1 MANHATKTDQIF
13 ETELNQK
20 RLDEA
25 RARLSENLSGDF
37 RSTSF
42 SSWDFKPKEINP
54 DDEKFTEYLTERPAV
69 IKEQLIKRANYFF
82 EQSKREFQDGKYEK
96 AVNTLNKAFNLN
108 SFNIQFYLLRCECF
122 VQMCDFRSAI
132 LTINKLLSVISVW
145 TDDNDNKYNS
155 LKNALNDKITFCHY
169 MLGQIY
175 FDSKLFLD
183 ALDSFNKASELK
195 PDNLVYKIRRYFF
208 FEQI

>member
-1 MANHATKTDQIF
+1 MLNFPRKTDQIF

-20 RLDEA
+20 RLEEA

-37 RSTSF
+37 KSTSF
-42 SSWDFKPKEINP
+42 NSWDFKPKDIK
-54 DDEKFTEYLTERPAV
+54 DDEENFTEYLTERPAV
-69 IKEQLIKRANYFF
+69 IKQQLLKRANYFF
-82 EQSKREFQDGKYEK
+82 ELSKRDFQDGNYEK
-96 AVNTLNKAFNLN
+96 AINILTKAFNLN

-132 LTINKLLSVISVW
+132 LTINKLLSIISVW
-145 TDDNDNKYNS
+145 TEDNDNKYNS
-155 LKNALNDKITFCHY
+155 LKVTLNEKITFCHY

-195 PDNLVYKIRRYFF
+195 PDNLVYKIRR
-208 FEQI
+208 